1 MDQIVM
7 ALTSKHAVAIG
18 LYSHVQYTFS
28 CSPLVADSQLSC
40 KFKPSQDPLRQ
51 DEYKRQPPEWH
62 GLLVD
67 QDLYQNATVDPWMSA
82 AAKPCQPDWRRSIT
96 VLLMKYFHF
105 PHMLMLWEFAFGVII
120 HCLIPTVCVTHAR
133 WPFILCRF
141 LTREAIGRT
150 SHSFSKTLELLTLD
164 SNSLYFLGFVR
175 RMNLLCHKEYT
186 KDFPEYTLSIH
197 IVLIFIEIGIQI
209 YQCNSMSSLK
219 SMMIYHSIKC
229 CGLLAQRVAK
239 KGMEFY
245 DFENQ
250 YMKLQ
255 CICKK

>member
-40 KFKPSQDPLRQ
+40 KFKPSQDSLRQ

-96 VLLMKYFHF
+96 VLLIKYFHF

-150 SHSFSKTLELLTLD
+150 SHSFSKTLELLTWIPI
-164 SNSLYFLGFVR
+164 FFTFWF
-175 RMNLLCHKEYT
+175 CKEN
-186 KDFPEYTLSIH
+186 E
-197 IVLIFIEIGIQI
+197 FI
-209 YQCNSMSSLK
+209 LP
-219 SMMIYHSIKC
+219 
-229 CGLLAQRVAK
+229 QRVPVYIRLPWVNIIHTYCFNIHRDWNSNISASATPWAPLK
-239 KGMEFY
+239 VWWY
-245 DFENQ
+245 T
-250 YMKLQ
+250 
-255 CICKK
+255 IV